1 MKLANSA
8 TAKSAKANYFAN
20 INFARGNAYEVRGLC
35 QGDKLHVCG
44 NVALALTRE
53 GKTNAAIATTAILSD
68 KRFDF
73 SEAFIIS
80 VGCAGTCFETTT
92 MGDVIIG
99 SAVIDGDSGHTIL
112 ENGQLKWF
120 PLTTSDKTSFKLLNQ
135 KLVVRALEL
144 AKNVPV
150 KTTEKTRAFMR
161 RFNPQLDREP
171 QIFAGTI
178 FTSDNYWKGED
189 FHNLAKKL
197 PRTTN
202 VRTPTKRPKWKIAPL
217 PMSRQNLA
225 CSIALSSCA
234 FLSISIIL

>member
-1 MKLANSA
+1 M
-8 TAKSAKANYFAN
+8 
-20 INFARGNAYEVRGLC
+20 RGLC
-35 QGDKLHVCG
+35 QGNKLHICG

-53 GKTNAAIATTAILSD
+53 GKTNATIATTAILSD

-92 MGDVIIG
+92 MGDIIIG

-135 KLVVRALEL
+135 KLVVRALKL

-161 RFNPQLDREP
+161 QFNPQLDREP

-189 FHNLAKKL
+189 FHNLTKKY
-197 PRTTN
+197 R
-202 VRTPTKRPKWKIAPL
+202 AL
-217 PMSRQNLA
+217 PMSARLQSVRNGRQRRCQCRGKIWHARSPYNRA
-225 CSIALSSCA
+225 RFCQSR
-234 FLSISIIL
+234 